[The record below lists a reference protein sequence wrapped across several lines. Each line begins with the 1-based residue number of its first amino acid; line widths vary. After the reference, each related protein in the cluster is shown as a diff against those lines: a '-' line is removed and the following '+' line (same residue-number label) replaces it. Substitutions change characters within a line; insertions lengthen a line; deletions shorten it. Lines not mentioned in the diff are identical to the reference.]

1 MDLIYVLIYILYSMG
16 VSPPLSIPP
25 SPKTDSSHTVN
36 LQINTGEINTRQ
48 LNNFFKKKIE
58 NTCEGKTKTQYLL
71 KNTKWKAGE
80 RPKYMKELTRQEASI
95 IFKARTRML
104 DVKNNFRG
112 KYKDT
117 KCRKCPENIE
127 TQELVL
133 ETCPGIHNDPSTKIT
148 TNDIF
153 ENDTKKLKNTLRV
166 HATKSQSHSN
176 PC

>member
-1 MDLIYVLIYILYSMG
+1 MELNAKNGWKDTTNKIKENI
-16 VSPPLSIPP
+16 
-25 SPKTDSSHTVN
+25 KRNT
-36 LQINTGEINTRQ
+36 QEINTGEINSSQ

-71 KNTKWKAGE
+71 KNTKWKVGE

-112 KYKDT
+112 KYKDA

-127 TQELVL
+127 TQKHVL
-133 ETCPGIHNDPSTKIT
+133 ETCPGIHNDPSTKVT

-153 ENDTKKLKNTLRV
+153 ENDTKKLKNTS
-166 HATKSQSHSN
+166 TKITKILKEIQI
-176 PC
+176 